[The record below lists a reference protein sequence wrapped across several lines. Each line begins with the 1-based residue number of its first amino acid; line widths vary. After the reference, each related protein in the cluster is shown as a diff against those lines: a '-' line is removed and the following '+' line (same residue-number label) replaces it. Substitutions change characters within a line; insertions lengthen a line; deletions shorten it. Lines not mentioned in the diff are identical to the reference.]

1 MRGRTRQQVSVEAV
15 PPCAQGC
22 QRAAFTPSGGV
33 LCPWPSHPKP
43 TSMKSTRVQPSGA
56 VVLTTSLEGAASSP
70 PAHARAT
77 RRAPRRVRADGSGT
91 PRSCLAV
98 ATRISVAAAAAL
110 PYARAAAEE
119 CPALGVVTVMGHRR
133 GALAVALLAAAAL
146 HYAPAD
152 ASPLQANWS
161 ASEQLAPSA
170 WRPDACQLPALRLDG
185 PPRGADQSQAWE
197 QRIRDVFPVFSRCGG
212 RWAATGG
219 ADARAQAP
227 TPRLQQAHS
236 AHPSA
241 CFVPLLCLLPPP
253 RSLTRGLGA
262 LARARCICC

>member
-77 RRAPRRVRADGSGT
+77 RRAPRRVRADGGGA

-227 TPRLQQAHS
+227 TPRLQQAPA
-236 AHPSA
+236 AHTR
-241 CFVPLLCLLPPP
+241 LPVSFLSCASCRPHG
-253 RSLTRGLGA
+253 R
-262 LARARCICC
+262 